1 MLFFATF
8 LTLSV
13 RHGIFPRSAGIELV
27 QRWRPTVLDDNLLSL
42 DGASRYIRGRIELED
57 KNSSSILQSGEHFF
71 NMFVLHAETDDS
83 YIIRACLWSTGS
95 LLPEGSRVDCF
106 SKLIAFANSINMS
119 ITCAHDVPDVG
130 AFISLF

>member
-1 MLFFATF
+1 MLLVAF

-13 RHGIFPRSAGIELV
+13 RHGIFTRSAGIELV
-27 QRWRPTVLDDNLLSL
+27 HRWRPTILDDNMLSL
-42 DGASRYIRGRIELED
+42 DGASRYIRGRIELENE
-57 KNSSSILQSGEHFF
+57 NSSSILQLGEHFL

-95 LLPEGSRVDCF
+95 LLPAGSRVDCF
-106 SKLIAFANSINMS
+106 SNLLTFTNSINMS

-130 AFISLF
+130 AFLSSI